1 MREYMTNV
9 VMIAV
14 TIAWLVP
21 FYQIVTQ
28 GQVYAHE
35 PNSIILGSEIALFT
49 AIIVFGV
56 FNITK
61 LLRR

>member
-1 MREYMTNV
+1 
-9 VMIAV
+9 MIAV

-28 GQVYAHE
+28 GCIYANE
-35 PNSIILGSEIALFT
+35 PNLAILSSEVTLFV
-49 AIIVFGV
+49 AIITFEV

-61 LLRR
+61 LLRRY

>member
-1 MREYMTNV
+1 MTNI

-28 GQVYAHE
+28 GCIYANE
-35 PNSIILGSEIALFT
+35 PNLAILSSEVTLFV
-49 AIIVFGV
+49 AIITFEV

-61 LLRR
+61 LLRRY